1 MQYTNMQTFAQLTK
15 FTVPEA
21 FALKNTLKPRW
32 LQVPL
37 CFLVISLVSTA
48 FMLQW
53 KGFPL
58 ASCRMTSL

>member
-21 FALKNTLKPRW
+21 VFW
-32 LQVPL
+32 
-37 CFLVISLVSTA
+37 FFVISLVSTA